1 MEHWDRTLE
10 AAKAD
15 RAKVIK
21 EELVEQDTRFLA
33 VYLEAYNSCLVL
45 LSEREDKLGTLA
57 IAVPKPKDLL
67 GPVSSSVLLGDKN
80 AVSARMFAEYVA
92 AKKGKIA
99 LVSVY
104 LDKLSEMQAQTFF
117 MHLIEKVMKKEA
129 EGEREKEA
137 TGA

>member
-1 MEHWDRTLE
+1 
-10 AAKAD
+10 
-15 RAKVIK
+15 
-21 EELVEQDTRFLA
+21 
-33 VYLEAYNSCLVL
+33 LVL

-92 AKKGKIA
+92 AKKGKIV

-104 LDKLSEMQAQTFF
+104 LEKLSEMQAQTFF
-117 MHLIEKVMKKEA
+117 MHLVEKVIKKEA
-129 EGEREKEA
+129 QGESRKESA
-137 TGA
+137 ST